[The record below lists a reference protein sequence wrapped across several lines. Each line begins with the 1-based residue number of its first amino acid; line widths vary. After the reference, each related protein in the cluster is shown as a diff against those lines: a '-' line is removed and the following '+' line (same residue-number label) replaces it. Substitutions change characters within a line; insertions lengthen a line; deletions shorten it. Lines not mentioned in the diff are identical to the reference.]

1 MVVLEV
7 AAFFGAFMNWNFVMA
22 GAASTNG
29 LLLVLAVLLIMAWK
43 VAGYLGADY
52 FLLRWIGVPWKSD
65 EAQAASSGKQPT
77 PKLT

>member
-1 MVVLEV
+1 
-7 AAFFGAFMNWNFVMA
+7 MNWNFIMA

-43 VAGYLGADY
+43 VAGYYGAD
-52 FLLRWIGVPWKSD
+52 FMLLRWIGVPWKSD
-65 EAQAASSGKQPT
+65 DAAAEASQPK